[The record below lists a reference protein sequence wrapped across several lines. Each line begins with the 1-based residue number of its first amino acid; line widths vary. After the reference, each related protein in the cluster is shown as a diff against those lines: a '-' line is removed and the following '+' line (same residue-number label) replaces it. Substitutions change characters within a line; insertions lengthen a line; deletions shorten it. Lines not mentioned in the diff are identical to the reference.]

1 DGNARHLRWQR
12 HARQRAQPDGAAGD
26 RWSPRWWSEPEAH
39 RLHPDRAGD
48 RRGGAVA
55 AGVGGPSLVLVIID
69 GGGYREETAG
79 NAIAAARKA
88 NWDALWERCPYA
100 ILAAAGEPVGLPEGQ
115 QGNSEVGHLN
125 IGAGRVVHQDLTRI
139 NRAIRDGSFTT
150 NPVLRAAMQSSASGH
165 ALHLMG
171 LVSPGGVHSSSEH
184 LYTLL
189 EMAHALRAPRVFVH
203 AFTDG
208 RDEPPNSAAGYI
220 GALVERIRAIGTG
233 RIASVSGRYYAM
245 DRDKRWE
252 RTERAYRTVVEA
264 SGPTAPDPV
273 TLITQSYEGGIT
285 DEFIAPT
292 RIVPAGDE
300 PAAPIGDGDSVIF
313 FNFRPDRAR
322 QLSHALV
329 DESWDHFPRSRRP
342 SLMHFVTFTE
352 YEKGLTAEVAFPDE
366 PLNQV
371 LAEVVADAGWRQF
384 HTAETEKYAHV
395 TYFLNGGREAP
406 FPGEERLLVP
416 SPRVATYDLMPEMSA
431 QPVTDVLLDRLM
443 GGEDRFL
450 VVNFANPDMV
460 GHTGVFPAT
469 VRAVEVVDAM
479 LGRIAGP
486 VLSRR
491 GILAITADH
500 GNAELKV
507 DRATGAP
514 LTAHTLSPVP
524 LILAGADEV
533 HGLREDG
540 KLGDIAPTLLPLV
553 GLEVPRAMSGDDLRA
568 STRPSPTPSG

>member
-1 DGNARHLRWQR
+1 
-12 HARQRAQPDGAAGD
+12 
-26 RWSPRWWSEPEAH
+26 
-39 RLHPDRAGD
+39 
-48 RRGGAVA
+48 
-55 AGVGGPSLVLVIID
+55 VLVIID
-69 GGGYREETAG
+69 GWGYRTDPFG
-79 NAIAAARKA
+79 NAIAAARKP
-88 NWDALWERCPYA
+88 NWDALWTRWPHT

-125 IGAGRVVHQDLTRI
+125 IGAGRIVYQDLTRI
-139 NRAIRDGSFTT
+139 NRALEDGSFRT
-150 NPVLRAAMQSSASGH
+150 NPVLVSAMRSAAAGRS
-165 ALHLMG
+165 LHLMG

-184 LYTLL
+184 LYALL
-189 EMAHALRAPRVFVH
+189 EMAHELEVPRVFVH

-208 RDEPPNSAAGYI
+208 RDEPPTSAAGYI
-220 GALVERIRAIGTG
+220 AALVDRMRAIGTG
-233 RIASVSGRYYAM
+233 QIASVSGRYYAM

-264 SGPTAPDPV
+264 SGATAPDPV
-273 TLITQSYEGGIT
+273 ALITQGYEAGIT
-285 DEFIAPT
+285 DEFVVPT
-292 RIVPAGDE
+292 RIVPAGQQP
-300 PAAPIGDGDSVIF
+300 PAPMADGDSVIF

-322 QLSHALV
+322 QLSHAIL
-329 DESWDHFPRSRRP
+329 DEHWDHFERKHRPR
-342 SLMHFVTFTE
+342 LAHFVTFTE
-352 YEKGLTAEVAFPDE
+352 YEAGLPAQVAFPDE

-371 LAEVVADAGWRQF
+371 LAEVVSRAGWRQF

-406 FPGEERLLVP
+406 FKGEDRLLVP
-416 SPRVATYDLMPEMSA
+416 SPKVATYDLQPEMSA
-431 QPVTDVLLDRLM
+431 QPVTDVLLERLA
-443 GGEDRFL
+443 GGDDRFL

-469 VRAVEVVDAM
+469 VKAVEVVDAM
-479 LGRIAGP
+479 LGRIAGA
-486 VLSRR
+486 VLGRG

-514 LTAHTLSPVP
+514 LTAHTTSPVP

-533 HGLREDG
+533 NGLRDGG

-553 GLEVPRAMSGDDLRA
+553 GLTVPRELSGDDLRA
-568 STRPSPTPSG
+568 PTPPNPAPSG

>member
-1 DGNARHLRWQR
+1 
-12 HARQRAQPDGAAGD
+12 
-26 RWSPRWWSEPEAH
+26 
-39 RLHPDRAGD
+39 
-48 RRGGAVA
+48 
-55 AGVGGPSLVLVIID
+55 VLVIID
-69 GGGYREETAG
+69 GWGYRTDPFG
-79 NAIAAARKA
+79 NAIAAARKP
-88 NWDALWERCPYA
+88 NWDALWTRWPHT

-125 IGAGRVVHQDLTRI
+125 IGAGRIVYQDLTRI
-139 NRAIRDGSFTT
+139 NRALEDGSFRT
-150 NPVLRAAMQSSASGH
+150 NPVLVSAMRSAAAGRS
-165 ALHLMG
+165 LHLMG

-184 LYTLL
+184 LYALL
-189 EMAHALRAPRVFVH
+189 EMAHELEVPRVFVH

-208 RDEPPNSAAGYI
+208 RDEPPTSAAGYI
-220 GALVERIRAIGTG
+220 AALVDRMRAIGTG
-233 RIASVSGRYYAM
+233 QIASVSGRYYAM

-264 SGPTAPDPV
+264 SGATAPDPV
-273 TLITQSYEGGIT
+273 ALITQGYEAGIT
-285 DEFIAPT
+285 DEFVVPT
-292 RIVPAGDE
+292 RIVPAGQQP
-300 PAAPIGDGDSVIF
+300 PAPMADGDSVIF

-322 QLSHALV
+322 QLSHAIL
-329 DESWDHFPRSRRP
+329 DEHWDHFERKHRPR
-342 SLMHFVTFTE
+342 LAHFVTFTE
-352 YEKGLTAEVAFPDE
+352 YEAGLPAQVAFPDE

-371 LAEVVADAGWRQF
+371 LAQVVSRAGWRQF

-406 FPGEERLLVP
+406 FKGEDRLLVP
-416 SPRVATYDLMPEMSA
+416 SPKVATYDLQPEMSA
-431 QPVTDVLLDRLM
+431 QPVTDVLLERLA
-443 GGEDRFL
+443 GGDDRFL

-469 VRAVEVVDAM
+469 VKAVEVVDAM
-479 LGRIAGP
+479 LGRIAGA
-486 VLSRR
+486 VLGRG

-514 LTAHTLSPVP
+514 LTAHTTSPVP

-533 HGLREDG
+533 NGLRDGG

-553 GLEVPRAMSGDDLRA
+553 GLTVPREMSGDDLRA
-568 STRPSPTPSG
+568 PTPPNPAPSG